1 MDLQIKL
8 FNGLGRGNHVIV
20 ISRGLVDI
28 DGFKEIFR
36 NVANTTEFLLDC
48 MILIDLQDATCRL
61 EPTDIYAFAENLR
74 PEYWPATNRVA
85 LVSVPGAARIPPTL
99 RIEHVF
105 VEPGDQKRSLQGH
118 QDCAELV
125 GGSHVICF
133 DRKPT
138 PSRDRKLNFSSSI
151 QPLGA

>member
-85 LVSVPGAARIPPTL
+85 LVSVP
-99 RIEHVF
+99 
-105 VEPGDQKRSLQGH
+105 EPQEYRQL
-118 QDCAELV
+118 
-125 GGSHVICF
+125 
-133 DRKPT
+133 
-138 PSRDRKLNFSSSI
+138 
-151 QPLGA
+151 

>member
-61 EPTDIYAFAENLR
+61 EPHRYLR
-74 PEYWPATNRVA
+74 LCGKSKAGV
-85 LVSVPGAARIPPTL
+85 LAR
-99 RIEHVF
+99 H
-105 VEPGDQKRSLQGH
+105 
-118 QDCAELV
+118 
-125 GGSHVICF
+125 
-133 DRKPT
+133 
-138 PSRDRKLNFSSSI
+138 
-151 QPLGA
+151 